1 MESDTS
7 GREEERME
15 QIRDGKEGVMDRNKE

>member
-7 GREEERME
+7 GGEEERME
-15 QIRDGKEGVMDRNKE
+15 QIRGGKEEVMDRNKE

>member
-15 QIRDGKEGVMDRNKE
+15 QIRGGEEGVMDRNKE